1 MRKYRKWTVG
11 PGMDERG
18 ETEAVGSPPGAVLP
32 PGPVPGAEVESRPG
46 HPRPGFRSVLANRR
60 YLLFE
65 ASVITAT
72 TGYSVYAVSIP
83 WLAFENSGSLLVV
96 GLVLFVELGV
106 YALTFLV
113 APLVDR
119 IADKRTILVVGFP
132 VQAVAAVI
140 LAVAAARGELQLP
153 LLLGLVGVL
162 AVVWDFEWAVFQ
174 VAPRLLLT
182 KDELFAAGGISSAF
196 GGGATIGGYAAGAG
210 FILLAGPATSGYL
223 YAGLLLAAVGL
234 ASVVPLRGP
243 RSEERSYLG
252 GFREGWAYLTS
263 AEGRP
268 LLQLGVLDAVV
279 GFFST
284 APPVLVTVF
293 ADRSFPDPG
302 LAYGILFTSFV
313 IGGVA
318 VDLTLG
324 YFNPR
329 RRVGLVL
336 VGGLLGG
343 AVALALV
350 GHAPPSLVGTAA
362 VWVLAGG
369 ALGAYSSGKVTF
381 EWGFIPRDR
390 LARVTSNLYTF
401 PGVSGAVGA
410 VVLGFLASRLSGLA
424 VAEIVA
430 GVLGAAV
437 VLAVA
442 LPAVRRFSF

>member
-1 MRKYRKWTVG
+1 MEL
-11 PGMDERG
+11 PGEL
-18 ETEAVGSPPGAVLP
+18 TPPSAPPGAVLP
-32 PGPVPGAEVESRPG
+32 PGPVPGADVEAPPG
-46 HPRPGFRSVLANRR
+46 HPRSGFRSVLANRR

-65 ASVITAT
+65 ASVIAAT

-83 WLAFENSGSLLVV
+83 WLAFENSRSLLVV

-106 YALTFLV
+106 YSLTFLA
-113 APLVDR
+113 APVVDR
-119 IADKRTILVVGFP
+119 VADKRTILVVGFP
-132 VQAVAAVI
+132 VQAGAALT
-140 LAVAAARGELQLP
+140 LAVAAARGDLQLP
-153 LLLGLVGVL
+153 LLLGLVGLL
-162 AVVWDFEWAVFQ
+162 AVVWDFEWAAFQ

-182 KDELFAAGGISSAF
+182 KDELFAAGGISSAL

-223 YAGLLLAAVGL
+223 YAGLLLVAVGL

-243 RSEERSYLG
+243 RSKERSYLG
-252 GFREGWAYLTS
+252 GFREGWEYLRS

-279 GFFST
+279 GFIST

-313 IGGVA
+313 VGGVA
-318 VDLTLG
+318 VDLSLG
-324 YFNPR
+324 YLNPR
-329 RRVGLVL
+329 GRVGLVL
-336 VGGLLGG
+336 VGGL
-343 AVALALV
+343 AAAAAALALV
-350 GHAPPSLVGTAA
+350 GHAPPSLGGTAA

-410 VVLGFLASRLSGLA
+410 IVLGLLASSLSGLV
-424 VAEIVA
+424 VAEVVA

-437 VLAVA
+437 VLALA